1 MKEIEPETFISS
13 TQIAEILGMKHST
26 LRKYAKIIDEKAN
39 GSFFERNHAGDRLF
53 TYDHVEVFKNF
64 IELKNSPDNTLES
77 AAIILVGLEQPGTND
92 SSALVPS
99 TVNKDHELLKELIN
113 AQQSMVNDLKTV
125 VEQKDKQIEQLNLLV
140 EQLIGNNETIMVE
153 VKQNTKQVQEL
164 VNVNQQKKS
173 NWAFW
178 KK

>member
-53 TYDHVEVFKNF
+53 TYDNVEDFKKF
-64 IELKNSPDNTLES
+64 MKLKDSKDNTLDS
-77 AAIILVGLEQPGTND
+77 AAIILVGLDTNTDTSD
-92 SSALVPS
+92 SSLPTV
-99 TVNKDHELLKELIN
+99 VNKDHELLKELIT
-113 AQQSMVNDLKTV
+113 AQQNMVNDLKETV
-125 VEQKDKQIEQLNLLV
+125 ERKDKQIEQLNLLV
-140 EQLIGNNETIMVE
+140 EQLINTNNEVVVE
-153 VKQNTKQVQEL
+153 VNKNNKQIQEL
-164 VNVNQQKKS
+164 VMANQQKKS
-173 NWAFW
+173 GWAFW